1 MIFGVKMINKKIA
14 VLALGFRPFYLLASG
29 WAIFAI
35 FEWLLEL
42 QGIGFRVFSF
52 LPGMQWHAH
61 EMIFG
66 FAATVVTGFSLTA
79 VRAWTGIDTPKDRSL
94 LALVLLWIAARVG
107 AYTGSILIVF
117 DIIFLPVI
125 AIVIGRLILRV
136 KMYRN
141 LFLPMILML
150 LGLLNLSF
158 YLTVLGYINLDGN
171 YIIFA
176 ALYLIVMIE
185 IMIGNRVIPSFT
197 ANAIPGIAQYKSQYL
212 TRAAIISSVIAFG
225 LLMVSSID
233 ILNAQLCFITA
244 IFHFVLLWRW
254 RPLATRS
261 KPILW
266 ILHISYMWIPIGFIF
281 MGLAQLGLMTIYP
294 ALHVFG
300 IGATGGLIIAMIT
313 RTALGHTGRL
323 LVASPSEVA
332 CYFGIQAT
340 LIIWLLANSKHNA
353 WFYPLMVVAGFC
365 WIGVFLVYL
374 IKYFPMLTKPR
385 ADGKP
390 G

>member
-1 MIFGVKMINKKIA
+1 MIFGVKMINKKMA
-14 VLALGFRPFYLLASG
+14 VLALGFRPFYLLSSG

-52 LPGMQWHAH
+52 LQGMQWHAH

-107 AYTGSILIVF
+107 AYTGSILIVS

-125 AIVIGRLILRV
+125 AIVIGRLILRA

-158 YLTVLGYINLDGN
+158 YLAVLGYINLDGN

-197 ANAIPGIAQYKSQYL
+197 ANAIPGISQYKNQYL
-212 TRAAIISSVIAFG
+212 TRAAIISSVITFS
-225 LLMVSSID
+225 LLMVSSIG

-244 IFHFVLLWRW
+244 VFHLVLLWGW

-266 ILHISYMWIPIGFIF
+266 ILHISYLWIPMGFIF

-294 ALHVFG
+294 ALHIFG

-323 LVASPSEVA
+323 LIAGSGEIA
-332 CYFGIQAT
+332 CYLGIQAT
-340 LIIWLLANSKHNA
+340 LIVWLLANSKHNV

>member
-1 MIFGVKMINKKIA
+1 MIFDLKMNDKKMA
-14 VLALGFRPFYLLASG
+14 VLALGFRPFYLLASC
-29 WAIFAI
+29 WAIFGI

-42 QGIGFRVFSF
+42 QGIGLRSFSF

-66 FAATVVTGFSLTA
+66 FAATVVTGFALTA
-79 VRAWTGIDTPKDRSL
+79 VRAWTGLDTPKDGL
-94 LALVLLWIAARVG
+94 LLILVFLWIAARAG
-107 AYTGSILIVF
+107 AFTGSILIIF
-117 DIIFLPVI
+117 DIFFLPVI

-141 LFLPMILML
+141 LFLPLILML

-158 YLTVLGYINLDGN
+158 YLTVLGYIDLDTN

-197 ANAIPGIAQYKSQYL
+197 ANAVPGIAQYKNQSL
-212 TRAAIISSVIAFG
+212 TRVAIISSAITFS
-225 LLMVSSID
+225 LLIVSPIG
-233 ILNAQLCFITA
+233 ILNTLFCFMTA
-244 IFHFVLLWRW
+244 IFHLVLLWGW
-254 RPLATRS
+254 RPLVTRG

-266 ILHISYMWIPIGFIF
+266 ILHISYLWIPIGFIF
-281 MGLAQLGLMTIYP
+281 MGFAQLGLMTIYP
-294 ALHVFG
+294 ALHIFG

-323 LVASPSEVA
+323 LVAGLGEVA

-340 LIIWLLANSKHNA
+340 LIIWLLANSKHNV
-353 WFYPLMVVAGFC
+353 WFYPLMVIAGFC

-374 IKYFPMLTKPR
+374 VKYFPILTKPR

>member
-1 MIFGVKMINKKIA
+1 MTERKLA
-14 VLALGFRPFYLLASG
+14 VLALGFRPFYLLASF

-42 QGIGFRVFSF
+42 QGIGLRSF
-52 LPGMQWHAH
+52 GWMPGMQWHAH

-79 VRAWTGIDTPKDRSL
+79 VRAWTGMDTPTGWPL
-94 LALVLLWIAARVG
+94 LILVFLWIVARVG
-107 AYTGSILIVF
+107 AFTGSVLIIF
-117 DIIFLPVI
+117 DILFLPII

-136 KMYRN
+136 RMYRN
-141 LFLPMILML
+141 LFLPLILIF
-150 LGLLNLSF
+150 LGLLNLAF
-158 YLTVLGYINLDGN
+158 YATVLGFINFDGN

-197 ANAIPGIAQYKSQYL
+197 ANAVPGLRQYKNSSL
-212 TRAAIISSVIAFG
+212 TRAAIMSSVATFV
-225 LLMVSSID
+225 LLIVSPVSM
-233 ILNAQLCFITA
+233 LNAGLCFIAA
-244 IFHFVLLWRW
+244 IFHLILLWGW
-254 RPLATRS
+254 RPLATKG

-266 ILHISYMWIPIGFIF
+266 ILHISYLWIPIGFIF
-281 MGLAQLGLMTIYP
+281 MGLAQLGVMTIYP

-323 LVASPSEVA
+323 LVAGVGETT
-332 CYFGIQAT
+332 CYLGIQVT
-340 LIIWLLANSKHNA
+340 LLIWLVANSKHNV

-365 WIGVFLVYL
+365 WMGVFLVYL
-374 IKYFPMLTKPR
+374 LKYFPILTKPR
-385 ADGKP
+385 VDGKP

>member
-1 MIFGVKMINKKIA
+1 MSDKRTA

-42 QGIGFRVFSF
+42 QGIGLRAFNF
-52 LPGMQWHAH
+52 LSGMQWHAH

-66 FAATVVTGFSLTA
+66 FAATVVTGFALTA
-79 VRAWTGIDTPKDRSL
+79 VRAWTGLDTPKGQAL
-94 LALVLLWIAARVG
+94 LMLVLLWILARAG
-107 AYTGSILIVF
+107 AFTGSFLLIF
-117 DIIFLPVI
+117 DIFFLPVI
-125 AIVIGRLILRV
+125 AIAIGRLILQA

-176 ALYLIVMIE
+176 ALYLIVTIE

-197 ANAIPGIAQYKSQYL
+197 ANAIPGIAQYKNQSL
-212 TRAAIISSVIAFG
+212 TRAAIISSVITFI
-225 LLMVSSID
+225 LLIVGSIG
-233 ILNAQLCFITA
+233 IFNALFCFITA
-244 IFHFVLLWRW
+244 IFHLVLLWGW
-254 RPLATRS
+254 RPLLTKG

-266 ILHISYMWIPIGFIF
+266 ILHVSYLWIPMGFIF

-294 ALHVFG
+294 ALHIFG

-323 LVASPSEVA
+323 LVAGPGEIS

-365 WIGVFLVYL
+365 WIGVFLIYL
-374 IKYFPMLTKPR
+374 VKYFPILTKPR